1 MASFD
6 DNDTPQYGERVEEP
20 AKGKPKPVND
30 MTVGSWVAVVIF
42 VALLVAFLGPIVINL
57 WKDALGR

>member
-6 DNDTPQYGERVEEP
+6 DNDDPQYGERVEAP
-20 AKGKPKPVND
+20 AAGKPKPAND